1 MEKDKKIIQ
10 SMPIEDLSII
20 KQGQITE
27 QDKSALS
34 EEGQKLFN
42 DLSPFKQK
50 QLIEKFRPEQPFKT
64 PSLVSEK
71 TPKETLFPEDV
82 NFSTLFKAGV
92 PEKRQDILSIL
103 SKEIGRDVEYS
114 PGDNTFIYRDESG
127 TGYRLIPKFKENP
140 LKNLAFK
147 ATDIVEEI
155 PSLVTGVAT
164 APLMLGGPAGTF
176 VSTTAT
182 GGAGAAAD
190 FARQMATNKLLNKNR
205 GVDIGQVAR
214 QGLIDAGGQLAG
226 KFVSNLFERNV
237 AKDIDRLNQDD
248 LTRLQSLA
256 NRFGIDL
263 TPAEL
268 TNLPSLKATQ
278 KILGNITGS
287 ADDLSKF
294 YEKRQAQNLDAIDR
308 ELAKL
313 ASSGDPYSAAVR
325 AQGAVRKARDAKIED
340 RIKATNPIYEDA
352 FRNAQP
358 VQVGGVVT
366 QIDKLL
372 KKIPENSKQAAVLKK
387 IKGLMFVTKKGKD
400 AEGKEI
406 PEQVLD
412 TNLGRLQR
420 AKFEIDA
427 LKTEPSNVSIM
438 NVINADV
445 KRIEDELLSAMG
457 KNNPKYIEAN
467 KKFSE
472 LSEALNEFDAKFLG
486 VERVSDQ
493 NITSLMNKLIGLRE
507 PDQIKTAKNIVQQQ
521 DPTAWKQLKRAWI
534 SSLLEKVE
542 DSAAEETVDLGR
554 RFASKTFNRPGMRKR
569 LQAALDPEEFQA
581 FSDLAEVLTASG
593 RVNKI
598 RSDTAYAQEQIGEMK
613 QTAAGNLLRT
623 DVTAPFRNL
632 GNLVD
637 RIRFEKNAQNIA
649 KIITSPDGIKRIK
662 ELKTLQPSDARFI
675 AGASQLFSAFLN

>member
-71 TPKETLFPEDV
+71 TPKENLFQGDV

-103 SKEIGRDVEYS
+103 SKEIGKDVYYN
-114 PGDNTFIYRDESG
+114 PGKNTYMYRDESG
-127 TGYRLIPKFKENP
+127 AGYQVVPEFTANP

-147 ATDIVEEI
+147 AADIAEAV
-155 PSLVTGVAT
+155 PSIATGIAT
-164 APLMLGGPAGTF
+164 APLMLTPGGTPLSMQAVGGTSFISDALRQKATNALLGRDQVVDARQSGKQALTDAGF
-176 VSTTAT
+176 Q
-182 GGAGAAAD
+182 GAG
-190 FARQMATNKLLNKNR
+190 KL
-205 GVDIGQVAR
+205 
-214 QGLIDAGGQLAG
+214 
-226 KFVSNLFERNV
+226 VSKILERNV
-237 AKDIDRLNQDD
+237 ARDIDRLNQQDVD
-248 LTRLQSLA
+248 RLQSLA
-256 NRFGIDL
+256 QRFGIDL

-268 TNLPSLKATQ
+268 TNLPSLKSQQ
-278 KILGNITGS
+278 KILGNVTGS

-294 YEKRQAQNLDAIDR
+294 YEKRQTQNLDAIDR

-313 ASSGDPYSAAVR
+313 SSSGDPYSATVR
-325 AQGAVRKARDAKIED
+325 AQQAIKKARDAKVED

-406 PEQVLD
+406 VEQVLD

-472 LSEALNEFDAKFLG
+472 LSEALNEFDAKFAG

-493 NITSLMNKLIGLRE
+493 NITNLMNKLIGARE
-507 PDQIKTAKNIVQQQ
+507 PAQIQTAKNYIQKS

-542 DSAAEETVDLGR
+542 DSAAEESVDLGR
-554 RFASKTFNRPGMRKR
+554 RFASKTFNKPGMRKR
-569 LQAALDPEEFQA
+569 LQAALEPDEFQA

-593 RVNKI
+593 RVKKI
-598 RSDTAYAQEQIGEMK
+598 GSDTAYNIEQMGELK
-613 QTAAGNLLRT
+613 RTPVGDVLRT
-623 DVTAPFRNL
+623 DVTAPLRKL
-632 GNLVD
+632 GDFIDQVRLED
-637 RIRFEKNAQNIA
+637 NAVNIA
-649 KIITSPDGIKRIK
+649 KVITSPDGIKRIR
-662 ELKTLQPSDARFI
+662 ELKRLQPSDARFI